1 MGNMTAKQ
9 FLEQP
14 KLLNEKINMD
24 FMHLQRL
31 RNLRNQFGGGTLQH
45 TKVQGGQLPH
55 SPVTRIIDQIADLE
69 HKIDRELKEYDAIMA
84 DVKCAIAA
92 CGDFREI
99 QVLTKRYLDEKTWD
113 EINSEMHYS
122 SRHTFELQK
131 EAFRK
136 IELYI
141 AKKSVEKGYN
151 NGAGQED

>member
-1 MGNMTAKQ
+1 MKKSIWILCIYSVCAIFATNSAVENK
-9 FLEQP
+9 
-14 KLLNEKINMD
+14 
-24 FMHLQRL
+24 
-31 RNLRNQFGGGTLQH
+31 
-45 TKVQGGQLPH
+45 
-55 SPVTRIIDQIADLE
+55 RIE
-69 HKIDRELKEYDAIMA
+69 RELKEFDAIMA

>member
-24 FMHLQRL
+24 FIHLQRL
-31 RNLRNQFGGGTLQH
+31 RNLRDQFGGSTLQH

-69 HKIDRELKEYDAIMA
+69 RKIDRELKEYDAIMA

-92 CGDFREI
+92 CEDVREI
-99 QVLTKRYLDEKTWD
+99 QILTKRYLDEKTWD
-113 EINSEMHYS
+113 EINSEMHQS
-122 SRHTFELQK
+122 SRYAFDLQK

-136 IELYI
+136 IELFI
-141 AKKSVEKGYN
+141 AEKSAKKGCG
-151 NGAGQED
+151 NGEN